1 VHRQVLLALLT
12 DLGERWAQTKRPEL
26 GEPFA
31 HLLARAPLPKEGYPS
46 PK

>member
-12 DLGERWAQTKRPEL
+12 DLVERWAQTKRL

-31 HLLARAPLPKEGYPS
+31 HLLARAPPPKES
-46 PK
+46 HSLIK